1 MMHLTDE
8 HPSNSK
14 ILFLLCF
21 LSFFASVIQNIYTP
35 IIPKLQSVFE
45 VPLFWINITVG
56 GFIFIVA
63 IMQII
68 LGKFIDSQNQKRM
81 LIISLLIILISN
93 IICSFTTNFIVF
105 SIFRLIQAVG
115 CGMLPLISVTLIAK
129 LTEQNTLSNSMANY
143 QIFLSCAPAI
153 APLAGGFIG
162 DKYGYSGIFSLL
174 SIISLIL
181 FVIIFILKLPSIN
194 KENSNE
200 TSKVYYAQ
208 FFKNKKFCL
217 IIIFGFFVFFAYFSI
232 LVYLPVLLS
241 GTYNISTSIIGL
253 LFLPMTVSMILGS
266 LFYKKIANRII
277 YSKILNLLLIAFP
290 ITLLLFG
297 LLQFLNLFVVAILT
311 FSLGFLVGIAPAL
324 MSTIISNLFTEL
336 KGAALGL
343 FNFIRYTGMALGSIS
358 IGLFSIPLTTIYFV
372 ILAAIF
378 ILISVFNFYI
388 INKELKI
395 AYSTKNQTNSN
406 HN

>member
-1 MMHLTDE
+1 MHLAE
-8 HPSNSK
+8 ERSSHS
-14 ILFLLCF
+14 ILLFFLYF

-35 IIPKLQSVFE
+35 IIPELQSVFD

-68 LGKFIDSQNQKRM
+68 LGKYVDSQNQKRM
-81 LIISLLIILISN
+81 FIVSLFIILISN
-93 IICSFTTNFIVF
+93 IICSFTTNFVVF
-105 SIFRLIQAVG
+105 SLFRLVQAIG
-115 CGMLPLISVTLIAK
+115 CGMLPLISITLIAK
-129 LTEQNTLSNSMANY
+129 LTEQNSLSNSMANY

-153 APLAGGFIG
+153 APLIGGFIG

-181 FVIIFILKLPSIN
+181 LVILFILKLPDIQ
-194 KENSNE
+194 KENSNK
-200 TSKVYYAQ
+200 TSKVHYAQ

-241 GTYNISTSIIGL
+241 GTYHISTSIIGL

-266 LFYKKIANRII
+266 LFYKKIAKKIM
-277 YSKILNLLLIAFP
+277 YSKILNSLLIAFP
-290 ITLLLFG
+290 IVLFLFG

-324 MSTIISNLFTEL
+324 MSTIISTLFTDL

-343 FNFIRYTGMALGSIS
+343 FNFIRYTGMTLGAIS
-358 IGLFSIPLTTIYFV
+358 IGLFSTPLTTIYFV

-378 ILISVFNFYI
+378 MIISVFNFYKT
-388 INKELKI
+388 NKELKI
-395 AYSTKNQTNSN
+395 AYATKNQTNSH